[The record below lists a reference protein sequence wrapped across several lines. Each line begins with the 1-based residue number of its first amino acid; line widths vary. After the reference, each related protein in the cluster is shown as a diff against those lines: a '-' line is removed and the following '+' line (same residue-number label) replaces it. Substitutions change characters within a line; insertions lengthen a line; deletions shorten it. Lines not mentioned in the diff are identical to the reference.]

1 MTKQRIAIVGG
12 GMAALAT
19 AFQLTQSEDLR
30 ERFEITIYQM
40 GWRLGGKGATGR
52 DDKGRVVEHGL
63 HIWFGCY
70 ENAFRVLMTAYEEW
84 KPFQNP
90 RQAIKSCDDALKAQC
105 DSAIGAGDSSNII
118 CLNWPRMPGRP
129 GKRDEPDAGET
140 DLSPLACF
148 SQMLNVMQS
157 FYEQLTGAGFDGI
170 PPIDLPLDIGTIAL
184 LLQVNIDAND
194 YSHKPKD
201 LMAETKVL
209 PIPPVNCLLLGADW
223 SRQLAINPS
232 AANETQLRA
241 FAGFLRDF
249 AKNVRAAPNFV
260 DTSVGS
266 FLAQLIDVGTAAIK
280 GVIVDIML
288 GGTTVDDL
296 DLMDFRE
303 WLAVCGAARDSIYGS
318 PIVQALYDSMLEY
331 CDGDRRRP
339 SYGAGTAAQAVF
351 RLYGTYKDAFAF
363 EMQSGM
369 GEVVVMP
376 IYKVLQK
383 RGVKFRFFM
392 KLKRIGLDLT
402 RTAVVQIEFDRQ
414 VNLRNGSYD
423 PTIPPEP
430 RNGYLECWP
439 DQPLWDQICC
449 GEELA
454 AKCLDL
460 ESYWCSH
467 NVGQETPQ
475 FDTVVLAIPLG
486 AFKKL
491 NAAPG
496 PCDEL
501 IEANEQFRMMA
512 ETATLVPSI
521 SFQAW
526 CSKYTAGLGWPPD
539 DARPRGAAAKTVIS
553 TGPDP
558 LDIWADM
565 SQVLAY
571 EPWQPGTGPISLQY
585 LCGVLETDL
594 FRAPPSK
601 ERVPAEAKR
610 RARAEAIKW
619 LSGKARHIWPKSS
632 SGGSFDW
639 NDLFDPNGARGSNR
653 IDGQVYRA
661 NVDPSS
667 CCVAS
672 VAGSTRWRL
681 ATDASGFDRLYLAGT
696 WIDTGFNTECIEAA
710 VMSGMQAARAISGA
724 SFAIPGEDFLR
735 FGYDP
740 LSLIV
745 LGIETGLS
753 LLSAVCNATR
763 SSSSAEV
770 HRRSLTHRSASR
782 QDGR

>member
-30 ERFEITIYQM
+30 ERFDITIYQM

-52 DDKGRVVEHGL
+52 DDNGRVVEHGL
-63 HIWFGCY
+63 HVWFGCY
-70 ENAFRVLMTAYEEW
+70 ENAFRVLLTAYEEW
-84 KPFQNP
+84 RPFQNP

-129 GKRDEPDAGET
+129 GKRGEPDAGDT

-157 FYEQLTGAGFDGI
+157 FYRQLTGVGFDGI
-170 PPIDLPLDIGTIAL
+170 PPPDLPLDIGTIAL

-194 YSHKPKD
+194 YTDPKD
-201 LMAETKVL
+201 LMVETKAL

-249 AKNVRAAPNFV
+249 AKNVRADSNFV
-260 DTSVGS
+260 GTSVGS

-280 GVIVDIML
+280 GVIVDIIL
-288 GGTTVDDL
+288 GGTTIDDL

-351 RLYGTYKDAFAF
+351 RIYGTYKDAFAF

-402 RTAVVQIEFDRQ
+402 RTAVTQIEFDRQ
-414 VNLRNGSYD
+414 VNLRNGIYD

-491 NAAPG
+491 NTAPG

-501 IEANEQFRMMA
+501 IEANQQFRMMM

-521 SFQAW
+521 SFQVW
-526 CSKYTAGLGWPPD
+526 CSKDTAGLGWPPD

-565 SQVLAY
+565 SQVLAH
-571 EPWQPGTGPISLQY
+571 EPWQPGTGPMSLQY

-594 FRAPPSK
+594 FRAPPGK
-601 ERVPAEAKR
+601 EWVPAEAKE
-610 RARAEAIKW
+610 RARTEAIKW
-619 LSGKARHIWPKSS
+619 LSGKARYIWPKSS

-653 IDGQVYRA
+653 IDGQVCRA

-681 ATDASGFDRLYLAGT
+681 ATDASGFDRLYIAGT

-740 LSLIV
+740 LSLV
-745 LGIETGLS
+745 TLGIETGLS

-770 HRRSLTHRSASR
+770 HRRSLTHRSPSR
-782 QDGR
+782 LDGR